1 MRGGKTFLFYLSDIL
16 IKPLIKEDEGP
27 GESSNRKYEKG
38 NLFPTFSHSFL
49 SLFFAFPLLFFLHIC
64 NMHSPQAPGGVRATG
79 EDLVPEPSDKVEEA
93 GERGGAAQDGGQQQ
107 LDQQQ

>member
-38 NLFPTFSHSFL
+38 NLFPTFSRAIFCV
-49 SLFFAFPLLFFLHIC
+49 FDTFFLF
-64 NMHSPQAPGGVRATG
+64 P
-79 EDLVPEPSDKVEEA
+79 DKTNPLFYTIPL
-93 GERGGAAQDGGQQQ
+93 DGFSGS
-107 LDQQQ
+107 